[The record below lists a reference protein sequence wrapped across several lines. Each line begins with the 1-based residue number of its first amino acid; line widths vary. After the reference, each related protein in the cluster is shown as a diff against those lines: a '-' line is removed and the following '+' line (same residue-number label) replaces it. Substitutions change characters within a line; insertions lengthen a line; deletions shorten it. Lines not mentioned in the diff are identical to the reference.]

1 MVTHLK
7 MKPRTI
13 TRRRVENA
21 LKYIKRGDRLSSNA
35 QRTFCIELLNLM
47 DEVETL
53 TDEVETLTSEAEEV
67 GKENDLLRE
76 EERGNR

>member
-21 LKYIKRGDRLSSNA
+21 LKYIKRGVRLSSNA
-35 QRTFCIELLNLM
+35 QRTLCIELLQLM
-47 DEVETL
+47 
-53 TDEVETLTSEAEEV
+53 DEVETLTSEAEEV